1 MSNLDKLQQLNTN
14 IPRETLVVA
23 TDGLVIKRPVI
34 KRSGIAPKSWLNKQR
49 HAQAVQESLQEKSGK
64 YYFIPKMLEISDSQ
78 MFAIEQRVPGLPVT
92 DTYFETLDE
101 ADRAIIYLG
110 FAHFL
115 NDINQ
120 SKPVLT
126 QRDTFD
132 NPEQPGDVAFARIVK
147 HLKKNLS
154 SKEIDILNKSKEWF
168 DANSINDASVVF
180 CQGDMNQHNIFY
192 DQKTKTVSFI
202 DFADARYENAR
213 DMFHRDIARLTWLD
227 IGKLIQM
234 YKGLERTQPV
244 VTESEPTVARMRNAL
259 QNIKW
264 CGQEVLTADQRLFK
278 ARLAILKE
286 EIKKLGNLLATV
298 KATNTFK
305 NALNALDNGGK
316 QK

>member
-1 MSNLDKLQQLNTN
+1 MAYGDPA
-14 IPRETLVVA
+14 IPLT
-23 TDGLVIKRPVI
+23 TDGL
-34 KRSGIAPKSWLNKQR
+34 
-49 HAQAVQESLQEKSGK
+49 SLL
-64 YYFIPKMLEISDSQ
+64 IP
-78 MFAIEQRVPGLPVT
+78 
-92 DTYFETLDE
+92 
-101 ADRAIIYLG
+101 
-110 FAHFL
+110 H
-115 NDINQ
+115 
-120 SKPVLT
+120 
-126 QRDTFD
+126 
-132 NPEQPGDVAFARIVK
+132 
-147 HLKKNLS
+147 S
-154 SKEIDILNKSKEWF
+154 SKDSPV
-168 DANSINDASVVF
+168 ACSITPVYHICVIPSE
-180 CQGDMNQHNIFY
+180 CRCS
-192 DQKTKTVSFI
+192 KTVSFI